1 MNEQQESPI
10 QEAISYITIAAI
22 IIGAVLFY
30 AGMHNVP
37 VLSWALYHVAVWIYG
52 LLPALR
58 GLRYPQVPALA
69 AAATVAFLIWIIGVC
84 CAAKIANWISQGQ
97 LASID
102 KQTAQLKK
110 NRAKIQARRRAK
122 DGFDVR

>member
-1 MNEQQESPI
+1 MNEQQESPM
-10 QEAISYITIAAI
+10 QEAISYITIAAV

-52 LLPALR
+52 LIPALR
-58 GLRYPQVPALA
+58 GL
-69 AAATVAFLIWIIGVC
+69 C
-84 CAAKIANWISQGQ
+84 CSAKIANWISQGQ

-102 KQTAQLKK
+102 RQTAQLKK

>member
-52 LLPALR
+52 L
-58 GLRYPQVPALA
+58 
-69 AAATVAFLIWIIGVC
+69 
-84 CAAKIANWISQGQ
+84 N
-97 LASID
+97 
-102 KQTAQLKK
+102 
-110 NRAKIQARRRAK
+110 
-122 DGFDVR
+122 

>member
-52 LLPALR
+52 LIPGLR

-69 AAATVAFLIWIIGVC
+69 AAATVAFLFWRV
-84 CAAKIANWISQGQ
+84 
-97 LASID
+97 L
-102 KQTAQLKK
+102 
-110 NRAKIQARRRAK
+110 RR
-122 DGFDVR
+122 

>member
-52 LLPALR
+52 LIPALR

-69 AAATVAFLIWIIGVC
+69 AAATM
-84 CAAKIANWISQGQ
+84 
-97 LASID
+97 
-102 KQTAQLKK
+102 
-110 NRAKIQARRRAK
+110 ARRANRNRTRRPLSDRKA
-122 DGFDVR
+122 GRR

>member
-52 LLPALR
+52 LIPATPRL
-58 GLRYPQVPALA
+58 ALSPSA
-69 AAATVAFLIWIIGVC
+69 G
-84 CAAKIANWISQGQ
+84 SG
-97 LASID
+97 
-102 KQTAQLKK
+102 
-110 NRAKIQARRRAK
+110 RRRNGRFSFL
-122 DGFDVR
+122 DYRCVLRR

>member
-52 LLPALR
+52 LIPAIRGPALSPGASSGRR
-58 GLRYPQVPALA
+58 GNGRFSLLDYRGVLR
-69 AAATVAFLIWIIGVC
+69 
-84 CAAKIANWISQGQ
+84 
-97 LASID
+97 
-102 KQTAQLKK
+102 
-110 NRAKIQARRRAK
+110 R
-122 DGFDVR
+122 

>member
-1 MNEQQESPI
+1 M
-10 QEAISYITIAAI
+10 QEAISYITIAAV

-52 LLPALR
+52 LIPALR

-69 AAATVAFLIWIIGVC
+69 AAATVAFLFWIIGVC
-84 CAAKIANWISQGQ
+84 CSAKIANWISQGQ

>member
-1 MNEQQESPI
+1 MVGIN
-10 QEAISYITIAAI
+10 
-22 IIGAVLFY
+22 IGALCFD
-30 AGMHNVP
+30 AGLHTWP

-52 LLPALR
+52 LIPALR
-58 GLRYPQVPALA
+58 GLRYPQGPALA
-69 AAATVAFLIWIIGVC
+69 AAATVAFLFWIIGVC

>member
-37 VLSWALYHVAVWIYG
+37 VLSWALYHVAAWIYG
-52 LLPALR
+52 LIPALR
-58 GLRYPQVPALA
+58 GLRYPQVPALT
-69 AAATVAFLIWIIGVC
+69 AAATVAFLFWIIGVC
-84 CAAKIANWISQGQ
+84 CAAKIANLISQGP
-97 LASID
+97 LGRLGKAN
-102 KQTAQLKK
+102 T
-110 NRAKIQARRRAK
+110 
-122 DGFDVR
+122 

>member
-37 VLSWALYHVAVWIYG
+37 VLSWTLYHVAVWI
-52 LLPALR
+52 
-58 GLRYPQVPALA
+58 
-69 AAATVAFLIWIIGVC
+69 
-84 CAAKIANWISQGQ
+84 SQ
-97 LASID
+97 
-102 KQTAQLKK
+102 
-110 NRAKIQARRRAK
+110 
-122 DGFDVR
+122 F